1 MEKNKSKNDY
11 LFWAVDLPKHFLA
24 MESILSAWPRRASNW
39 ATFASFRAATQPALK
54 SVVTWIIEVRSIK
67 SLGQA
72 WTIPKT
78 FCTKSRQAAM
88 ENPGRRDRFG
98 PVCETIR
105 QFLIVIRQFLIDNF
119 SEYIVLDSP
128 LAKLL
133 FSIFGRQE
141 SPRISPTMPTI
152 FRKFR
157 FSKLKCFPGS
167 LLNILRLIQWTPTQ
181 FIPHE

>member
-88 ENPGRRDRFG
+88 ENPLKSIIIITEYWILLLT
-98 PVCETIR
+98 VAE
-105 QFLIVIRQFLIDNF
+105 IVLAQSVKQSDNF
-119 SEYIVLDSP
+119 WLLSDNFWLTISQSTSYWTLRWRSCSFRSLGGKNHRASRRRCLQSSGNSDSV
-128 LAKLL
+128 
-133 FSIFGRQE
+133 S
-141 SPRISPTMPTI
+141 
-152 FRKFR
+152 
-157 FSKLKCFPGS
+157 
-167 LLNILRLIQWTPTQ
+167 
-181 FIPHE
+181 